1 MAIEGNT
8 GSTSLMTGTFNFLP
22 CDDLVG
28 IPLALHPVSFREF
41 VLVDKRYASASNQ
54 RAFMRMTGVDFL
66 YQGL

>member
-28 IPLALHPVSFREF
+28 IPLALHPVSFRESLF
-41 VLVDKRYASASNQ
+41 LSITATRAASNCVLSYADD
-54 RAFMRMTGVDFL
+54 RC
-66 YQGL
+66 